1 MKRKVGKWLTFCML
15 SASLFAG
22 SLLQSRASTV
32 TGQTETVSANT
43 TLSDNTVE
51 VEKMNWQESMADD
64 DLFIKNPLA
73 LTEEELEYCLNTYGD
88 EDIAAWL
95 SCLSE
100 NEQVELLEK
109 SGRLSET
116 LDYYGEDIC
125 RECGLV
131 TGAHF
136 ADNMQY
142 YKTIASCDKVGAAS
156 FSNTSGYYYIAFDG
170 PQTGKA
176 TVKIGGIDKTKQI
189 SQRQTSMSTTVSGAK
204 YNLKVTGGGTHT
216 YHIVSQKE
224 EALADVK
231 TLKGG
236 GKISYPHAII
246 RFSMTK
252 PLGYALTVEPATDKN
267 SSSRGL
273 TYPIN
278 ATDHADSAY
287 KGVRYIKSASYSGDR
302 EYEKEN
308 TVNFEQHIYLP
319 TNAGVGSTA
328 ITDPTKIHHMA
339 FHFSV
344 SPAEYKVVY
353 DGNGGSSVPAGLNCK
368 YDETAV
374 YPAAPGNSPGYTITV
389 NTNGAEGMVSPVT
402 AFRSFLNW
410 GDAGAVPGAAF
421 RNLTTKMGQLL
432 QNMRTGARQQ
442 FIRCLRSCIGNIQ
455 LPTIQT
461 EEIANRL

>member
-1 MKRKVGKWLTFCML
+1 MKRKVCKWVTCCAL
-15 SASLFAG
+15 STALFAG
-22 SLLQSRASTV
+22 CLLQLQAASAA
-32 TGQTETVSANT
+32 GGTETVSENA
-43 TLSDNTVE
+43 TLSGNTAGSE
-51 VEKMNWQESMADD
+51 EEMELQENMSAEE
-64 DLFIKNPLA
+64 DLFAKNPLT
-73 LTEEELEYCLNTYGD
+73 LTEEELEYCLNAYGD
-88 EDIAAWL
+88 EELAVWL
-95 SCLSE
+95 CGLTVD
-100 NEQVELLEK
+100 EQKQLLEK
-109 SGRLSET
+109 SARLSET
-116 LDYYGEDIC
+116 LDYYGKDIC
-125 RECGLV
+125 RECGLL

-136 ADNMQY
+136 TDNMQY
-142 YKTIASCDKVGAAS
+142 YRSLASCDRVGATN
-156 FSNTSGYYYIAFDG
+156 FSSTCGYYYIVFDG
-170 PQTGKA
+170 SQAGKA
-176 TVKIGGIDKTKQI
+176 TVKISNIDKTKQI

-252 PLGYALTVEPATDKN
+252 PLGYALTVEPATDKD

-374 YPAAPGNSPGYTITV
+374 PGSTGKFSRIYDHCKHKWGGR
-389 NTNGAEGMVSPVT
+389 NG
-402 AFRSFLNW
+402 
-410 GDAGAVPGAAF
+410 
-421 RNLTTKMGQLL
+421 
-432 QNMRTGARQQ
+432 
-442 FIRCLRSCIGNIQ
+442 
-455 LPTIQT
+455 
-461 EEIANRL
+461 